1 MVLEKIQFSNWKDLC
16 LRAGVL
22 IPLLL
27 GLVIPTWAQAGTPD
41 TSFRGGV
48 FNGNET
54 GQLRV
59 NVIKRLATEKYLV
72 GGRFTGVGGA
82 PRNNLTRIN
91 PDGSADESFGNFQ
104 GSYGGSVVNA
114 IEIDSANRILVGGLF
129 YDYNNQPANNLV
141 RLNPDGDTDLTFS
154 APVVDGEIHSVSLQS
169 DGKILIGGVF
179 RTVNGEDRGGVARLL
194 PNGTLDSSFA
204 PPLGVPVGYR
214 VYVTITQP
222 DGKVLVGGDF
232 YQINGVARNF
242 VARLLPSG
250 GIDLGFSAD
259 LYASGNV
266 LSMKLLPDGK
276 IYVGGGFAVIVN
288 GRPILGIARL
298 NSNGSTD
305 DSFDPGQGSPDV
317 IGQSPT
323 GIEILPNG
331 QILIVGYAGYFPGNS
346 LGSFANRL
354 NMDGSRDPSFQEVNI
369 GRAVDSGSAVIHA
382 MAIDP
387 DGKVLLGGTF
397 ISLNGQFAR
406 HLKKL
411 TSSGIVDPTFN
422 SFVGF
427 NSGGVLAIKTDT
439 LDRIV
444 VAGVFEA
451 ANNTPK
457 ANIARLNPDGFVDTT
472 FNPGLGPNGVVLAMA
487 IQGDGKILISG
498 NFTQYDGFP
507 VNYFCR
513 VNQDGTLDQGFNQ
526 NFTAV
531 ASSAQFLGLQSDG
544 RILLFAAV
552 EFQGQPYYG
561 LLRFN
566 SDGSF
571 DPTFSCSLSG
581 EPALVTV
588 QPDGKIL
595 LGGETQSINGSLV
608 PGLVRLN
615 PDGSTDPTFQAD
627 LPTPN
632 SVTSIHLTADQKI
645 LITRTGPAG
654 PLENILRLNQ
664 GGSIDA
670 SFASILT
677 LNLSIRAVQADGKI
691 LVFDASQGLFLRLN
705 EDGTP
710 DLTFRPFGS
719 QLNYGTSVAFQA
731 DQKILVAF
739 TNSYLE
745 GRSYAG
751 IARLNNGP
759 GCGFQLSSTGAAFPA
774 SGGNGSVS
782 LTTACT
788 WEVTG
793 LPNWVS
799 ATAGS
804 GTGNA
809 SISFSVAPNNTKNAR
824 SATITIGGQPFTI
837 NQSATGSVNGQVIL
851 IINSITQQT
860 VDPAPGSGYTNQVN
874 LSATLQ
880 NFGATLYAPLFF
892 EVLELSKSG
901 TDLDPTRP
909 YRLSTA
915 DDFAINGTT
924 LSGGQVGSLQ
934 TVALANPIPSNGQ
947 VSGINFSILRGA
959 QQRFRFFVSVY
970 ASTSA
975 PLSLRQRSFRAS
987 PNPVATFLVEVDGGQ
1002 VRVSSVT
1009 Q

>member
-1 MVLEKIQFSNWKDLC
+1 MRRLLFLVCGYLFLVTFLGIPKPVL
-16 LRAGVL
+16 
-22 IPLLL
+22 
-27 GLVIPTWAQAGTPD
+27 AQAGTPD

-48 FNGNET
+48 FRGNET

-141 RLNPDGDTDLTFS
+141 RLNPDGDTDSTFS
-154 APVVDGEIHSVSLQS
+154 APVVDGEIHSVSLQA

-179 RTVNGEDRGGVARLL
+179 RSVNGEYRGGIARLM
-194 PNGTLDSSFA
+194 PSGALDSTFA
-204 PPLGVPVGYR
+204 PSLGVPVGNR
-214 VYVTITQP
+214 VYVTIQQP
-222 DGKVLVGGDF
+222 DGKVLLGGDF
-232 YQINGVARNF
+232 SQINGVARNF
-242 VARLLPSG
+242 VARLLPNG
-250 GIDLGFSAD
+250 EVDLGFSAD

-288 GRPILGIARL
+288 GRQMLGIARL

-305 DSFDPGQGSPDV
+305 DTFDPVQGSPEV
-317 IGQSPT
+317 IGQSPNA
-323 GIEILPNG
+323 IELLPNG
-331 QILIVGYAGYFPGNS
+331 QILLAGYPGYFPGS
-346 LGSFANRL
+346 IQGSAINRL
-354 NMDGSRDPSFQEVNI
+354 NPDGSRDATFQELGVE
-369 GRAVDSGSAVIHA
+369 GSSTAGIQTVLLN
-382 MAIDP
+382 P
-387 DGKVLLGGTF
+387 DGTVLLGGSFTQ
-397 ISLNGQFAR
+397 LNGQFSR
-406 HLKKL
+406 HLRKL
-411 TSSGIVDPTFN
+411 GQNGQIDQTF
-422 SFVGF
+422 SPIVGF
-427 NSGGVLAIKTDT
+427 GNGGVYFVETDPMG
-439 LDRIV
+439 RIII
-444 VAGVFEA
+444 AGEFEA
-451 ANNTPK
+451 SNNTLRR
-457 ANIARLNPDGFVDTT
+457 NISRLNPDGFVDLT
-472 FNPGLGPNGVVLAMA
+472 FNPGTGPNGPIYGLAVQA
-487 IQGDGKILISG
+487 DGKVLITG
-498 NFTQYDGFP
+498 GFTHYNGIP

-513 VNQDGTLDQGFNQ
+513 VNTDGSLDTTFQRNYTLRGDSGDRF
-526 NFTAV
+526 AV
-531 ASSAQFLGLQSDG
+531 QSDG
-544 RILLFAAV
+544 KIVGFV
-552 EFQGQPYYG
+552 EGEFQGESVDRLARINP
-561 LLRFN
+561 
-566 SDGSF
+566 DGTF
-571 DPTFSCSLSG
+571 DPTFLVQQSD
-581 EPALVTV
+581 EPGPVV
-588 QPDGKIL
+588 IQPDGKIL
-595 LGGETQSINGSLV
+595 MGGPSQIVNGNLM

-615 PDGSTDPTFQAD
+615 PDGSTDTTF
-627 LPTPN
+627 TPELIAPD
-632 SVTSIHLTADQKI
+632 SVISIHLTTNGKI
-645 LITRTGPAG
+645 LIVRTGPAG
-654 PLENILRLNQ
+654 ILETILRLNPD
-664 GGSIDA
+664 GSIDH
-670 SFASILT
+670 SFSSIVN
-677 LNLSIRAVQADGKI
+677 LNLTVRAVQPDGKI
-691 LVFDASQGLFLRLN
+691 LVLDGATAQLIRLN
-705 EDGTP
+705 QDGTP
-710 DLTFRPFGS
+710 DSTFRPFGFLS
-719 QLNYGTSVAFQA
+719 NYGTNVAIQA
-731 DQKILVAF
+731 DQKILVALPSVF
-739 TNSYLE
+739 FE

-759 GCGFQLSSTGAAFPA
+759 GCGFQLSSTGAAFPS

-782 LTTACT
+782 ITTDCT

-799 ATAGS
+799 VTAGS
-804 GTGNA
+804 GIGNA

-837 NQSATGSVNGQVIL
+837 NQSATGNVNGQVNL

-934 TVALANPIPSNGQ
+934 TVALANPIPANGQ

-987 PNPVATFLVEVDGGQ
+987 PNPVATFLVEVDSGQ
-1002 VRVSSVT
+1002 VSVSSVT